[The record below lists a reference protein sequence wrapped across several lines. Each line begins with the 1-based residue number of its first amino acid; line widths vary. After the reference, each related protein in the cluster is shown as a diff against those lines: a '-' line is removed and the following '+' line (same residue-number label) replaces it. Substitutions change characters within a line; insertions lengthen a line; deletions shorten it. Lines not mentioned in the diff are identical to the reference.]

1 MKSEIELKCDDQW
14 IDLYLG
20 KDILLYEMK
29 NRECYCNDE
38 SGKKSNKKKKKQE
51 EKKYI
56 RFYRNVSCELKDR
69 ISMIFFKAPIKCG
82 MSFCVCS
89 LAYPQYRSLLRLDLF
104 N

>member
-1 MKSEIELKCDDQW
+1 MKYFLKRIASGQRLKSEIELKCDDQW

-38 SGKKSNKKKKKQE
+38 SGKKSNKKKKKS
-51 EKKYI
+51 KKKKNI
-56 RFYRNVSCELKDR
+56 LGF
-69 ISMIFFKAPIKCG
+69 IATF
-82 MSFCVCS
+82 
-89 LAYPQYRSLLRLDLF
+89 LA